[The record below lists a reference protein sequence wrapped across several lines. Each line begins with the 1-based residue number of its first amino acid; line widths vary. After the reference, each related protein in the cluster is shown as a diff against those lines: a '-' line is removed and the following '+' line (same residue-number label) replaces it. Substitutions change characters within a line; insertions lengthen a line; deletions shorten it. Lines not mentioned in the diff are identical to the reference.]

1 MTRRWGTEPDALPG
15 EARSIAAKR
24 GSRKRCARLLCRQG
38 EIYVA
43 VRLSLLAVPH
53 GQEPVAFQTL
63 EERLEAMCAAERHLA
78 RKIGS
83 GASESGIDKGPIA
96 GMGLTR

>member
-43 VRLSLLAVPH
+43 LRLSLLAVPH

-63 EERLEAMCAAERHLA
+63 EERLEAMCAAER
-78 RKIGS
+78 RPRVK
-83 GASESGIDKGPIA
+83 
-96 GMGLTR
+96 